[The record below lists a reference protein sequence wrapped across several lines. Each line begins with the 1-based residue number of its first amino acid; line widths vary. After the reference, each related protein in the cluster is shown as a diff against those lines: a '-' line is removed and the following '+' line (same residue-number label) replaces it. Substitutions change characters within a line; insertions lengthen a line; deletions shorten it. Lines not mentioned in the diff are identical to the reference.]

1 MITVEGKAK
10 INLTLDVLGKRP
22 DGYHEVAMV
31 MQSVA
36 LHDTI
41 EMEKTEDAIQLSIS
55 VPWLRADEGNL
66 AWRAADLMRRTY
78 QLDGGVR
85 MHLTKRIPVAAGLA
99 GGSADAAAVLRG
111 MNELYGLGL
120 P

>member
-41 EMEKTEDAIQLSIS
+41 EMEKW
-55 VPWLRADEGNL
+55 P
-66 AWRAADLMRRTY
+66 
-78 QLDGGVR
+78 
-85 MHLTKRIPVAAGLA
+85 
-99 GGSADAAAVLRG
+99 
-111 MNELYGLGL
+111 
-120 P
+120 